1 MKDVT
6 LTYAAFAH
14 DLGAH
19 DQLTLSVSLVWH
31 REYLKADAA
40 TRTARREEFILH
52 FMIGAKVPEAKA
64 KKIMA
69 QSRTDRTTEA
79 QQLYDRARA
88 KFTYHIVRPVK
99 KPSSGKADIVAKA
112 LALIAQMDAAQK
124 RKVRAAL

>member
-6 LTYAAFAH
+6 LTYAAFANAI
-14 DLGAH
+14 GAH
-19 DQLTLSVSLVWH
+19 DQLTLEVSLVWH

-52 FMIGAKVPEAKA
+52 FMIGSKMPAAKA
-64 KKIMA
+64 AKIMA
-69 QSRTDRTTEA
+69 QSRTDRTAKA

-88 KFTYHIVRPVK
+88 KFTYHIVRPEK
-99 KPSSGKADIVAKA
+99 KASGKADIVAQA
-112 LALIAQMDAAQK
+112 LKLIAQMDAAQR